1 MVALA
6 QILWA
11 QWQPA
16 RVMVKVQA
24 VFRKQVATQGLK
36 MEAGLVEGKPFTAI
50 QAMLKPLVQLRQAL
64 QDESGTLLA
73 FLGIQGVQVE
83 HLGFQHQR
91 VGGSEQLRQGGLHCE
106 LVLVTQQKGRR
117 QAQLFE
123 ALTAD
128 TEAQVLDRAGDL
140 RTLGARRRT
149 GGTLAT
155 QWRNRALNPLELLLQ
170 AFGGLDVAQT
180 EAQIAN
186 APREIQGQLPSVVQ
200 WDAVERP
207 ANFAAHGRKALL
219 QEAGQDQPEGQA
231 ICVVAV
237 QVMREMD
244 HGVQPR
250 RNWKFARN
258 FQTRFEPL
266 DQLSLKNQR
275 LNDVIGGPGG
285 FEPIHDLAHY
295 DANFR

>member
-1 MVALA
+1 
-6 QILWA
+6 
-11 QWQPA
+11 
-16 RVMVKVQA
+16 
-24 VFRKQVATQGLK
+24 
-36 MEAGLVEGKPFTAI
+36 
-50 QAMLKPLVQLRQAL
+50 MLKPLVQLRQAL

-186 APREIQGQLPSVVQ
+186 APSEIQASSRASSSGRRRATSEFHGPRRESVVAGG
-200 WDAVERP
+200 WAGSAERSGDLR
-207 ANFAAHGRKALL
+207 GRGTGN
-219 QEAGQDQPEGQA
+219 ERDGSWGS
-231 ICVVAV
+231 
-237 QVMREMD
+237 
-244 HGVQPR
+244 
-250 RNWKFARN
+250 
-258 FQTRFEPL
+258 T
-266 DQLSLKNQR
+266 SS
-275 LNDVIGGPGG
+275 
-285 FEPIHDLAHY
+285 
-295 DANFR
+295 